1 MESEI
6 KMKKTSQRLDTTYVP
21 EVEIRE
27 DVQYR
32 VHILLLRQLTN
43 SHVISQLM
51 TKCEQEQ
58 HCKANHMTF
67 SRDHMVAFLIRL
79 MDHFPKQI
87 LEFLNQKLHKLE
99 VAIMQLCPCGHH

>member
-1 MESEI
+1 MNIPPNWLEFERSGPTWKEVKSEI
-6 KMKKTSQRLDTTYVP
+6 KMKKTSQRLDTAYVP

-27 DVQYR
+27 ELQYK

-43 SHVISQLM
+43 SFVISQLM

-79 MDHFPKQI
+79 MDHFPKQ
-87 LEFLNQKLHKLE
+87 NPR
-99 VAIMQLCPCGHH
+99 VS